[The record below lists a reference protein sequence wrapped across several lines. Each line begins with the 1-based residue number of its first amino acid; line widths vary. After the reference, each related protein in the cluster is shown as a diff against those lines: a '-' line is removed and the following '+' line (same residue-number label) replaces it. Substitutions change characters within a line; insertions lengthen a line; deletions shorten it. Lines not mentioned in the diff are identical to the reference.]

1 MLHGLTI
8 AFDLDGTLVET
19 APDLIA
25 AANHVFQR
33 EGLDA
38 VAPHVI
44 RDQISFGARAMIVK
58 GIEHQG
64 AKRTTVE
71 IDALLAD
78 FLAHYEANIAV
89 HSRPFPNVLAVLEN
103 CRSRGARLV
112 VCTNKRA
119 YLSEELLA
127 ALDMRQHFEAI
138 AGRDT
143 FAVCKPHP
151 DHLLG
156 AIAMAGGNPG
166 RAIMVGDS
174 DTDIS
179 TARAAGIPSIAVTF
193 GYTDVPAIDLGAN
206 EVIEHYDQFDG
217 ALGRI
222 VAGLPKLAAF
232 ITHP

>member
-33 EGLDA
+33 EGLET

-58 GIEHQG
+58 GIEHQS
-64 AKRTTVE
+64 ARRTAAG
-71 IDALLAD
+71 IDELLTH
-78 FLAHYEANIAV
+78 FLTHYEANIAV
-89 HSRPFPNVLAVLEN
+89 HSRPFPDVLAVLEN

-119 YLSEELLA
+119 HLSEELLT
-127 ALDMRQHFEAI
+127 ALDMRQYFEAI

-156 AIAMAGGNPG
+156 AIGMAGGNPAC
-166 RAIMVGDS
+166 AIMVGDS

-206 EVIEHYDQFDG
+206 EVIEHYHQFDG
-217 ALGRI
+217 ALTRI
-222 VAGLPKLAAF
+222 TAAF
-232 ITHP
+232 PGLGRSLTHP

>member
-1 MLHGLTI
+1 MLQGLTI

-33 EGLDA
+33 EGLET

-58 GIEHQG
+58 GIEYQG
-64 AKRTTVE
+64 ARRTAAG
-71 IDALLAD
+71 IDELLTH
-78 FLAHYEANIAV
+78 FLTYYEANIAV
-89 HSRPFPNVLAVLEN
+89 HSRPFPDVLAVLEN

-119 YLSEELLA
+119 YLSEELLT
-127 ALDMRQHFEAI
+127 ALDMRHYFEAV

-156 AIAMAGGNPG
+156 AIEMAGGKPS

-193 GYTDVPAIDLGAN
+193 GYTDVPAINLGAN
-206 EVIEHYDQFDG
+206 EVIEHYHQFDG
-217 ALGRI
+217 ALTRLT
-222 VAGLPKLAAF
+222 ATLTGLDRSL
-232 ITHP
+232 THS